1 MAAQHKRP
9 GRNARIERQQRA
21 AARARAKAEAKAKR
35 DRCVVLEL
43 WPVVRDH
50 RPGRVVAAAEWREL
64 A

>member
-21 AARARAKAEAKAKR
+21 AARARAKAKR
-35 DRCVVLEL
+35 DRCIVLEL